1 MERMARKPCH
11 AKVEPTLEGVGSKM
25 GESLSEALVTLLTVV
40 LFGLGWAHVEIG
52 RVEAGDASGR
62 RYAAPLA
69 ANATQR
75 PAPAPTAPSWT
86 REIPR

>member
-1 MERMARKPCH
+1 MKGMAQEPCD
-11 AKVEPTLEGVGSKM
+11 AKIEPTPEDAEPKI

-52 RVEAGDASGR
+52 RVEAGDAGAR
-62 RYAAPLA
+62 RYAAPST
-69 ANATQR
+69 ANAAPLR
-75 PAPAPTAPSWT
+75 VPARSAPSWA

>member
-1 MERMARKPCH
+1 MERMARKPRH
-11 AKVEPTLEGVGSKM
+11 AKVDPNLGGVRPKM

-52 RVEAGDASGR
+52 RVEAGGAGAR
-62 RYAAPLA
+62 RYAAPSTVEA
-69 ANATQR
+69 APL
-75 PAPAPTAPSWT
+75 PAPAPSAPSWT

>member
-1 MERMARKPCH
+1 MARKPCH
-11 AKVEPTLEGVGSKM
+11 AKVEATPEGGAPKL

-52 RVEAGDASGR
+52 RVEAGDAGAR
-62 RYAAPLA
+62 RYAAPPT
-69 ANATQR
+69 ANAAPR

-86 REIPR
+86 REFPR